1 MATVGLMYNLKGE
14 PPDDGEPP
22 DLGAELDSETTVMA
36 VAEALRAGGHEVV
49 LIEGNDVAYL
59 RLLEK
64 PVDIVFNMCEGLRG
78 ESRESHIPAI
88 LEMLGIPYTGSG
100 VLTLALTL
108 DKALTKKVLAYHG
121 IPTAPFKVFDAG
133 EPVDV
138 TGLEFP
144 LFVKPLHEGS
154 SMGVGPSS
162 IVSSVADLER
172 EVSRLTRMYKQ
183 PALVEEFL
191 PGREFTVGILG
202 NANPLV
208 LPVMEINFNRCP
220 AEHGRVYSRQFK
232 VEWYQDE
239 FYLCPA
245 PIDDELRRTIEDLAL
260 RTYRVLGCRDMA
272 RIDVRLDRNGV
283 PNVMEVNPLPGLTPG
298 FSDFPRIAEKGGF
311 TYVELVNTILWCALK
326 RYGLEHLLS
335 SEEVLARRIA

>member
-1 MATVGLMYNLKGE
+1 M
-14 PPDDGEPP
+14 
-22 DLGAELDSETTVMA
+22 
-36 VAEALRAGGHEVV
+36 

-59 RLLEK
+59 KLLEK

-108 DKALTKKVLAYHG
+108 DKALTKKVLAYHSV
-121 IPTAPFKVFDAG
+121 PTAPFKVFEAG
-133 EPVDV
+133 ERVDP
-138 TGLEFP
+138 GSLEFP

-162 IVSSVADLER
+162 VVSTVEELER
-172 EVSRLTRMYKQ
+172 EVGRLTNMYRQ

-202 NANPLV
+202 NVNPLV
-208 LPVMEINFNRCP
+208 LPIMEINFNPLP
-220 AEHGRVYSRQFK
+220 AEHGRIYSRQFK

-239 FYLCPA
+239 YYLCPA
-245 PIDDELRRTIEDLAL
+245 PLDEPLRRSIESLAL
-260 RTYRVLGCRDMA
+260 ATYRVLGCRDMA
-272 RIDVRLDRNGV
+272 RIDVRLDRRGV
-283 PNVMEVNPLPGLTPG
+283 PNIMEVNPLPGMAPG
-298 FSDFPRIAEKGGF
+298 FSDFPRLAERGGF
-311 TYVELVNTILWCALK
+311 SYTELINTILACALR
-326 RYGLEHLLS
+326 RYGLEHLMGS
-335 SEEVLARRIA
+335 ATMLARRIA

>member
-36 VAEALRAGGHEVV
+36 VAEALRAGGREVV

-108 DKALTKKVLAYHG
+108 DKALAKKVLAYHG
-121 IPTAPFKVFDAG
+121 IPTAPFKVFDSG

-154 SMGVGPSS
+154 SMGVGSSS

-172 EVSRLTRMYKQ
+172 EVMRLTRMYKQ
-183 PALVEEFL
+183 PALIEEFL

-202 NANPLV
+202 NTNPLV
-208 LPVMEINFNRCP
+208 LPIMEINFNPCP
-220 AEHGRVYSRQFK
+220 AEHGKVYSRQFK

-239 FYLCPA
+239 YYLCPA
-245 PIDDELRRTIEDLAL
+245 PIDDDLKRTMEDLAL
-260 RTYRVLGCRDMA
+260 KTYRVLGCRDMA
-272 RIDVRLDRNGV
+272 RIDMRLDRKGV
-283 PNVMEVNPLPGLTPG
+283 PNVMEVNPLPGMTPG

-311 TYVELVNTILWCALK
+311 SYVELVNTILGCALR

-335 SEEVLARRIA
+335 SEGVLARRIA